1 VKTLHLRV
9 YLRVLALHYA
19 RQFLSERLYMYLNEE
34 DVREIAAYTRIALA
48 EDEVADLTT
57 DLNAIIESLKP
68 ITEYDLT
75 DVEPTY
81 HPIAGLT
88 NVMREDCIKPG
99 LSREVALSLAA
110 VEEDGQYHV
119 PSILGDGGSR

>member
-1 VKTLHLRV
+1 
-9 YLRVLALHYA
+9 
-19 RQFLSERLYMYLNEE
+19 MYLNEE
-34 DVREIAAYTRIALA
+34 DVREIAAYTRIALP

-81 HPIAGLT
+81 HPIAGLI
-88 NVMREDCIKPG
+88 NVMREDCIKPS
-99 LSREVALSLAA
+99 LSRDIALSM
-110 VEEDGQYHV
+110 VTEKENGQYRV
-119 PSILGDGGSR
+119 PTILGEGGSR